1 MNALQ
6 LAYKRLVR
14 QPDAGVWI
22 GAIRKA
28 VDASEQGPAHYLVAA
43 WPPLAPGQHLLPR
56 WPSVAASASPDAD
69 AALLMLMSQVSA
81 AQRVWLAPDATDWAL
96 IATIVLDSD
105 RHLTTWQRSGL
116 EGFVAAE
123 RERERAFIRREYS
136 DRDEG
141 FEAFKRKLDPGVP

>member
-14 QPDAGVWI
+14 QPGAGVWI
-22 GAIRKA
+22 GAIGEA
-28 VDASEQGPAHYLVAA
+28 FGAQADGPAHYLVAG
-43 WPPLAPGQHLLPR
+43 WPPLGSGRALLPR
-56 WPSVAASASPDAD
+56 WPAVVATASPDAD
-69 AALLMLMSQVSA
+69 AALLMLMSQVPSI
-81 AQRVWLAPDATDWAL
+81 QRVWLTPDALDWVL

-105 RHLTTWQRSGL
+105 RHLTAPQRRGL

-123 RERERAFIRREYS
+123 RERERALIRREYS